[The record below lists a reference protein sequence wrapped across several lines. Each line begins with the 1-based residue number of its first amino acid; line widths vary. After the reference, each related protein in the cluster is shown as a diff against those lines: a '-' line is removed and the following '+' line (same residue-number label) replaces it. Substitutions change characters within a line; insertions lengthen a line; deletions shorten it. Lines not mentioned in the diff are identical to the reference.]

1 MTMSIFDKYFKSE
14 IPKDTNSLIIKFIII
29 SILYM
34 LIFFTIYGPIVSSIE
49 DEKEKK
55 DMKWITLS
63 IFLTTTILF
72 FLNERFLRIKY

>member
-1 MTMSIFDKYFKSE
+1 MSIFDKYFKSE

>member
-1 MTMSIFDKYFKSE
+1 MNIFDKYFKSE